1 MNLFLYNTLT
11 RRKEEFH
18 PIVPN
23 KVSMYHCGP
32 TVYDFAH
39 IGNFRAYLLA
49 DLLRRTFEYFGF
61 QVKQVM
67 NITDVEDKTIK
78 KSCEENTTLAELT
91 RRYENIFLADLSA
104 LNILRPEL
112 TRATDNIS
120 EIIYLIGTLLEKG
133 FAYKS
138 NDGVY
143 FSIDKSKNYGDL
155 AKLSIGAQTR
165 SRIKSDEY
173 DKENP
178 QDFAL
183 WKFHTEE
190 DGDVEWSA
198 PFGSGRPGWHIE
210 CSAMSMRILGENF
223 DIHTGGID
231 LIFPHHTNE
240 IAQSEAATGK
250 KFVNYWINNNFVLI
264 DGQKMSK
271 SLGNLVVL
279 KDILSRGIAPVAFRY
294 LMLSAHYRTLVNFMG
309 ESLEGAANALDRLK
323 AMLADMPES
332 GTVDLA
338 YKAEFDRFIGDD
350 LDTPKAIAL
359 MWDLLRDPEVLP
371 ADKKA
376 TILIFDKVFGL
387 ALDKAEPIAVPDD
400 VRILAERRER
410 ARSDKNWKL
419 ADELRQKIE
428 DMGFV
433 VSDTET
439 GFKIGKK

>member
-250 KFVNYWINNNFVLI
+250 KFVNYWIHNNFVLI

>member
-67 NITDVEDKTIK
+67 NITDVEDKTIN

-250 KFVNYWINNNFVLI
+250 KFVNYWIHNNFVLI